1 MGLTRYRLG
10 DLIEKYDE
18 RVGNPDLTVNDVS
31 GVNRDKEF
39 FEPSK
44 QVGANTSKYKV
55 VPVGYFATN
64 LMHVGRDIVLSVAF
78 NHYNNKKVVSPAYTV
93 FKVKDNVEIFK
104 EYLFMYLNSEEKDRY
119 FWFFTDASIRDG
131 LSWEDFCDIE
141 IDLPPLPIQ
150 KKYVD
155 VYKALLE
162 NQEAYETGL
171 EDLRFLSQA
180 YIEQLKQKTEMD
192 KIGNYIEVVNE
203 KNTDGK
209 ITLEQGINIQKK
221 FITPQRSNSNLKG
234 RNIVRKGQ
242 FAYCTQLNNEN
253 VAIAFREEEDCVVS
267 SVYNV
272 FEITRD
278 EELIPEYLML
288 WLTRSEFG
296 RYVYWASEGS
306 AYEFLNYDNL
316 ANYEIPVPDI
326 NIQKSIGDIYKVY
339 TQRKNIN
346 EKLKQRL
353 KNICPILI
361 KGAVEEASRKEV

>member
-1 MGLTRYRLG
+1 
-10 DLIEKYDE
+10 
-18 RVGNPDLTVNDVS
+18 
-31 GVNRDKEF
+31 
-39 FEPSK
+39 
-44 QVGANTSKYKV
+44 
-55 VPVGYFATN
+55 
-64 LMHVGRDIVLSVAF
+64 
-78 NHYNNKKVVSPAYTV
+78 
-93 FKVKDNVEIFK
+93 
-104 EYLFMYLNSEEKDRY
+104 MYLNSEEKDRY

-288 WLTRSEFG
+288 VNDSL
-296 RYVYWASEGS
+296 
-306 AYEFLNYDNL
+306 
-316 ANYEIPVPDI
+316 
-326 NIQKSIGDIYKVY
+326 KVV
-339 TQRKNIN
+339 Q
-346 EKLKQRL
+346 
-353 KNICPILI
+353 
-361 KGAVEEASRKEV
+361 